1 MVKRTDDPGLDPE
14 LEGDLGAE
22 FDLRGDNL
30 ERELEAARAEAAGH
44 LETAQRLQAE
54 FENFRR
60 RVTRDQ
66 GDLVARASERIVEEL
81 LPVLDNLERAIDHTT
96 AGGDLA
102 QLLKGVEMVHQQML
116 DVFGKEGVEVIDPFG
131 EKFDPRLHHA
141 VSQSEDAEVPDG
153 TILDV
158 FQKGYRLG
166 GRVVRPAMVVV
177 STGGP
182 ARKG

>member
-30 ERELEAARAEAAGH
+30 ERELESARAEAAGH

-66 GDLVARASERIVEEL
+66 GDLVARAGQRVIEEL
-81 LPVLDNLERAIDHTT
+81 LPVVDNLERAIDHTA

-102 QLLKGVEMVHQQML
+102 QLLTGVEMVHQQML
-116 DVFGKEGVEVIDPFG
+116 GVFGKEGVEIIDPLG
-131 EKFDPRLHHA
+131 AEFDPQVHHA
-141 VSQSEDAEVPDG
+141 VGQREDAEVPDG
-153 TILDV
+153 TVVEV
-158 FQKGYRLG
+158 FQKGYTPG
-166 GRVVRPAMVVV
+166 GRVVRPATVIV